1 MNRFVLVAAL
11 SAIGIVVVPS
21 AHAQSPIG
29 VCCGANCCFIDAMC
43 RTRGA
48 LNPANACQA
57 CDPSMSQ
64 SAWSAVPG
72 CTPPND
78 AGPPPATDGGGIVPP
93 IDAGSTDAGG
103 PMPPPDG
110 GSGGSDDA
118 GAPRMDAGGTPPPTT
133 TRGGCSTA
141 PAPSGSFGL
150 GALALVMLA
159 AVRRRR

>member
-1 MNRFVLVAAL
+1 MNRLVLVAAL
-11 SAIGIVVVPS
+11 SAISLVAIPS

-57 CDPSMSQ
+57 CDPSTSQ

-72 CTPPND
+72 CVPAMD
-78 AGPPPATDGGGIVPP
+78 AGPPAVDGGGIAPP
-93 IDAGSTDAGG
+93 IDAGSTDGG
-103 PMPPPDG
+103 SGPVPPPDG

-118 GAPRMDAGGTPPPTT
+118 GAPRMDAGGTPPPMTS
-133 TRGGCSTA
+133 GGCATA